1 MGYEDIRSLEEQL
14 DELCL
19 VLDKQI
25 SVIANEGTKVGIDPV
40 EVRTSDGGWALAP
53 LLSAKA
59 LALHALVTV
68 KEGARGSFVQNIYAG
83 TSEEQS

>member
-1 MGYEDIRSLEEQL
+1 MSYEEIRSLEEQL
-14 DELCL
+14 DDLCL

-25 SVIANEGTKVGIDPV
+25 SVISIEGDKVGIDPV
-40 EVRTSDGGWALAP
+40 EVRTPDGGWALAP

-68 KEGARGSFVQNIYAG
+68 KEGGRGQIFNIYVG
-83 TSEEQS
+83 PDET